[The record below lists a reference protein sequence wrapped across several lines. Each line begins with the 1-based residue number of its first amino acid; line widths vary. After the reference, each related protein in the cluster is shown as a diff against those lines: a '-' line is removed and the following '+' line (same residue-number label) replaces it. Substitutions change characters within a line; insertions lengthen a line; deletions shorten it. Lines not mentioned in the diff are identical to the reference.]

1 MATSDTR
8 AAQRGPRHST
18 GRANHPVL
26 RGLLVALVGVV
37 AFTGTGAA
45 FAYQSLQGGIDR
57 HPVDDI
63 LGSDRPERE
72 PENPDDPNAGN
83 EYNILVMGSDSREG
97 DDNQAIGGGDVQ
109 GMRSDT
115 TLLVHVAADRSRVD
129 VVSIPRDLVVDI
141 PSCPLPDGSET
152 QARLEGQGWSDDN
165 RMWNS
170 AFALGAESGDLGYA
184 AGCTIRTFENMTD
197 IYVDDFVIVDMAGME
212 RMVDAIGGVEMCFE
226 EDLVSPQA
234 KLDIEAG
241 CQTLDGETAVAFAR
255 ARKGEGLGDGSDIG
269 RIDRQQELLTNMVE
283 QVLDRNILTQ
293 SGELY
298 RFLQA
303 ATSSLTTGDE
313 IGDLTAMAGLAYS
326 LRDIDMENVNFATVP
341 FDWAGNRVRPNYLS
355 DELWDSVRS
364 DDPMALPDDPD
375 AEEESED
382 PGDSGTEDD
391 STGDADGTGTS
402 TEG

>member
-1 MATSDTR
+1 MATSDSR
-8 AAQRGPRHST
+8 AAHRGPRHST
-18 GRANHPVL
+18 GRANRPVL
-26 RGLLVALVGVV
+26 RGLLVALVGVL

-45 FAYQSLQGGIDR
+45 FAYQSLQGGIDQ
-57 HPVDDI
+57 HDVDGI
-63 LGSDRPERE
+63 LGSDRPDRE
-72 PENPDDPNAGN
+72 PTNPDDPNAGN

-97 DDNQAIGGGDVQ
+97 DDNQAIGGGDVE

-129 VVSIPRDLVVDI
+129 VISIPRDLIVDI

-152 QARLEGQGWSDDN
+152 QERLEGYGWSDDS
-165 RMWNS
+165 RMWNT
-170 AFALGAESGDLGYA
+170 AFALGAQSGDLGYA

-197 IYVDDFVIVDMAGME
+197 IYVDDFVIVDMSGME

-226 EDLVSPQA
+226 EDLVAPQA

-241 CQTLDGETAVAFAR
+241 CHTLDGETAVAFAR
-255 ARKGEGLGDGSDIG
+255 ARKGQGLGDGSDIG
-269 RIDRQQELLTNMVE
+269 RIGRQQELLTNMVE

-326 LRDIDMENVNFATVP
+326 LRDIEMADVNFGTVP

-355 DELWDSVRS
+355 DELWDSVRA
-364 DDPMALPDDPD
+364 DEEMALP
-375 AEEESED
+375 ED
-382 PGDSGTEDD
+382 PEAEGEDEDEDDAADADGSGTEYDD
-391 STGDADGTGTS
+391 TGA
-402 TEG
+402 EG

>member
-1 MATSDTR
+1 
-8 AAQRGPRHST
+8 
-18 GRANHPVL
+18 
-26 RGLLVALVGVV
+26 
-37 AFTGTGAA
+37 
-45 FAYQSLQGGIDR
+45 
-57 HPVDDI
+57 
-63 LGSDRPERE
+63 
-72 PENPDDPNAGN
+72 
-83 EYNILVMGSDSREG
+83 
-97 DDNQAIGGGDVQ
+97 
-109 GMRSDT
+109 
-115 TLLVHVAADRSRVD
+115 
-129 VVSIPRDLVVDI
+129 
-141 PSCPLPDGSET
+141 
-152 QARLEGQGWSDDN
+152 
-165 RMWNS
+165 MWNS
-170 AFALGAESGDLGYA
+170 AFAIGAESGDLGYA

-197 IYVDDFVIVDMAGME
+197 VYVDDFVIVDMSGME

-241 CQTLDGETAVAFAR
+241 CHTLDGETAVAFAR
-255 ARKGEGLGDGSDIG
+255 ARKGQGLGDGSDIG

-326 LRDIDMENVNFATVP
+326 LRGIDMENVNFATVP

-355 DELWDSVRS
+355 DELWDSIRS

-382 PGDSGTEDD
+382 SGDSGTEDAG
-391 STGDADGTGTS
+391 TGDSGA
-402 TEG
+402 EG

>member
-1 MATSDTR
+1 MATSDPR
-8 AAQRGPRHST
+8 AAHRGPRHST
-18 GRANHPVL
+18 GRANRPLL
-26 RGLLVALVGVV
+26 RGLLVALVGVL
-37 AFTGTGAA
+37 AFTGAGAA

-57 HPVDDI
+57 HNVDDI
-63 LGSDRPERE
+63 LGSDRPDRE
-72 PENPDDPNAGN
+72 PEDPDDPNAGN

-165 RMWNS
+165 RMWNT

-197 IYVDDFVIVDMAGME
+197 VYVDDFVVVDMSGME

-241 CQTLDGETAVAFAR
+241 CHTLDGETAVAFAR
-255 ARKGEGLGDGSDIG
+255 ARKGQGLGDGSDIG

-326 LRDIDMENVNFATVP
+326 LREIDMENVNFATVP

-355 DELWDSVRS
+355 DELWDSIRA
-364 DDPMALPDDPD
+364 DETMALPDDPD
-375 AEEESED
+375 AEAEGEGED
-382 PGDSGTEDD
+382 ADTDGSGTEDD
-391 STGDADGTGTS
+391 GTGDTGA
-402 TEG
+402 EG